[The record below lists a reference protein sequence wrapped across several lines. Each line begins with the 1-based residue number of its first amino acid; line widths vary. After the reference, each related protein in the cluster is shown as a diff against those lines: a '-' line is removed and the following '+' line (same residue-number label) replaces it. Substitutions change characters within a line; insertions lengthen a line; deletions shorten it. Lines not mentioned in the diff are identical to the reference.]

1 VVCANKEGS
10 YEQGIVHCDIKG
22 GNILVTEDG
31 IIKLADFNSSKQLG
45 NIAGGGSN
53 PLRSLLGTPQFMAPE
68 VIRQT
73 GHGKK
78 ADIWSVGCTCI
89 QMLTGA
95 PPWDEISNK
104 ITLMFHIA
112 SCKTPPQPPDNVSEE
127 AAEFLRHVLQ
137 IEPRDRPGCQ
147 ELLGFRWL
155 AKEKQA
161 GGVSRVSSVDRGAL
175 PNGSQIAGGWGNRGE
190 AGSDGMALQT
200 QPQPGDFFDVMRE
213 EVKRKGAAGI

>member
-1 VVCANKEGS
+1 MCCMMR
-10 YEQGIVHCDIKG
+10 EQGIVHCDIKG

-78 ADIWSVGCTCI
+78 ADIWSVGCTTI

-112 SCKTPPQPPDNVSEE
+112 SCKTPPPPPDDASED
-127 AAEFLRHVLQ
+127 ARDFLGQVLQ
-137 IEPRDRPGCQ
+137 IDPRDRPGCQ
-147 ELLGFRWL
+147 ELLTLPFCGG
-155 AKEKQA
+155 AKEKT
-161 GGVSRVSSVDRGAL
+161 VSQRASSGEIEHQCDDRREE
-175 PNGSQIAGGWGNRGE
+175 SE
-190 AGSDGMALQT
+190 SDGRGYNANLGAERQ
-200 QPQPGDFFDVMRE
+200 GDFFQIMRG
-213 EVKRKGAAGI
+213 EVAKRKGAPGM

>member
-1 VVCANKEGS
+1 MQLVMRQ
-10 YEQGIVHCDIKG
+10 QGIVHCDIKG

-78 ADIWSVGCTCI
+78 ADIWSVGCTTI

-112 SCKTPPQPPDNVSEE
+112 SCQVPPPPPDDVSED
-127 AAEFLRHVLQ
+127 ASDFLQQVLQ
-137 IEPRDRPGCQ
+137 IDPRDRPGCQ
-147 ELLGFRWL
+147 ELLALPFCL
-155 AKEKQA
+155 AKDKPA
-161 GGVSRVSSVDRGAL
+161 GCVSSVENEHERVGRAHRSFEPRGGAL
-175 PNGSQIAGGWGNRGE
+175 EADER
-190 AGSDGMALQT
+190 AGSRR
-200 QPQPGDFFDVMRE
+200 GDFFDVMRGE
-213 EVKRKGAAGI
+213 AKPKGATGI